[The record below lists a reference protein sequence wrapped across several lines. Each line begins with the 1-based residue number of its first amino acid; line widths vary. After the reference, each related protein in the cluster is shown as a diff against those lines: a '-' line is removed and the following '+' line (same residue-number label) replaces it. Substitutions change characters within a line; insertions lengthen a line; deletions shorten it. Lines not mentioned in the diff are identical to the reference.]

1 MKSII
6 SFLIKL
12 LIFWIC
18 LFAVQHTL
26 FLLFNHEGLSGA
38 RFINILLS
46 YYHALAMDIAAS
58 AYLMA
63 VPVLLII
70 ISLFLRRKNIFN
82 KFIHIYNFILITFC
96 LIITISDIGLYMAW
110 GTKINSK
117 ALSYLAFPK
126 EAITSFAAV
135 PYWLFIII
143 LIAET
148 FIVLYIYKKI
158 FRLDFTSHI
167 RIISKFI
174 FPLII
179 LFLLFISIR
188 GGLQKYPIN
197 KSWVYYSK
205 YSVLNYSALNGFWN
219 FMEIIVNPDIKKNPY
234 QYFSKE
240 KAETIVKEM
249 HKVSAD
255 STKMTLT
262 TERPNIVLILLES
275 VSAECMNKLGGIKG
289 MMPGMDSLASE
300 GLLFKNYYANGFRTE
315 QGEIALL
322 TGFPAQP
329 QTTIMRKFG
338 KFDKLP
344 NLARILGDNGY
355 SENYYY
361 SGNTEFANTDAFF
374 KLSGFEKIL
383 NENNYPWKKRTD
395 WGAYDEELFVC
406 HLKEAEKDKQPFF
419 SIIMTST
426 NHEPFNAD
434 VEKVFTGNSE
444 AEGYKNTVHYTDK
457 CVWDYLQKAKSKP
470 WYANTLFIIISDHA
484 HSYPYEREANEA
496 ERHHIPLLFY
506 GNVLNEKY
514 RGKEIETIG
523 SQIDLPA
530 ILLAQLKLE
539 HNQFLR
545 SKNLL
550 NIYTPQF
557 AYYTFDNGFG
567 IITPEQIL
575 VYDHNLGQVVY
586 RKNKL
591 PAVVDDKIT
600 EQGKAFLQVT
610 FDEYIG
616 FNN

>member
-1 MKSII
+1 MKKIVI
-6 SFLIKL
+6 FLIKL
-12 LIFWIC
+12 LIFWLC
-18 LFAVQHTL
+18 LFALQHTI
-26 FLLFNHEGLSGA
+26 FLLFNQEGLKGVDLQ
-38 RFINILLS
+38 NILLS
-46 YYHALAMDIAAS
+46 YYYAMPMDIAAA

-63 VPVLLII
+63 IPILFII
-70 ISLFLRRKNIFN
+70 TTLFIKKKNIFN
-82 KFIHIYNFILITFC
+82 KFIHTFNIILITVC
-96 LIITISDIGLYMAW
+96 LIIAISDVGLYMTW
-110 GTKINSK
+110 GSKINSK

-135 PYWLFIII
+135 PYGW
-143 LIAET
+143 LIA
-148 FIVLYIYKKI
+148 ILLLKVVVSIYIYKRFLHVDLSAGSRLIYKI
-158 FRLDFTSHI
+158 
-167 RIISKFI
+167 I
-174 FPLII
+174 FPLVI
-179 LFLLFISIR
+179 LFLLFVAVR
-188 GGLQKYPIN
+188 GGLQKYPLN

-205 YSVLNYSALNGFWN
+205 YPVLNYSALNGLWN

-240 KAETIVKEM
+240 EAEAIVTEM
-249 HKVSAD
+249 NEVSSD
-255 STKMTLT
+255 STKMILT
-262 TERPNIVLILLES
+262 SDRPNIVLILLES

-289 MMPGMDSLASE
+289 MMPGLDRLADE
-300 GLLFKNYYANGFRTE
+300 GLLFTNYYANGFRTE

-338 KFDKLP
+338 KFEKLP

-361 SGNTEFANTDAFF
+361 SGNTEFANTNAFF

-395 WGAYDEELFVC
+395 WGAYDEELFAC
-406 HLKEAEKDKQPFF
+406 HLKEAEKDQQPFF

-434 VEKVFTGNSE
+434 VEKVFKGNSE
-444 AEGYKNTVHYTDK
+444 ADGYKNTVHYTDK
-457 CVWDYLQKAKSKP
+457 CVWDYLQKAKLKP
-470 WYANTLFIIISDHA
+470 WYANTLFIIVADHA
-484 HSYPYEREANEA
+484 HSYPNKRAANES
-496 ERHHIPLLFY
+496 ERHRIPLLFY

-523 SQIDLPA
+523 SQIDFPA
-530 ILLAQLKLE
+530 MLLAQLKIKYS
-539 HNQFLR
+539 QFSK

-550 NIYTPQF
+550 NSGSPEF

-575 VYDHNLGQVVY
+575 IYDHNLGQVVY
-586 RKNKL
+586 RKNKF
-591 PAVVDDKIT
+591 PAEVDDKIT

>member
-1 MKSII
+1 M
-6 SFLIKL
+6 
-12 LIFWIC
+12 
-18 LFAVQHTL
+18 HTVT
-26 FLLFNHEGLSGA
+26 G
-38 RFINILLS
+38 
-46 YYHALAMDIAAS
+46 
-58 AYLMA
+58 
-63 VPVLLII
+63 
-70 ISLFLRRKNIFN
+70 
-82 KFIHIYNFILITFC
+82 
-96 LIITISDIGLYMAW
+96 
-110 GTKINSK
+110 
-117 ALSYLAFPK
+117 
-126 EAITSFAAV
+126 
-135 PYWLFIII
+135 
-143 LIAET
+143 
-148 FIVLYIYKKI
+148 
-158 FRLDFTSHI
+158 
-167 RIISKFI
+167 
-174 FPLII
+174 
-179 LFLLFISIR
+179 
-188 GGLQKYPIN
+188 
-197 KSWVYYSK
+197 
-205 YSVLNYSALNGFWN
+205 
-219 FMEIIVNPDIKKNPY
+219 
-234 QYFSKE
+234 
-240 KAETIVKEM
+240 
-249 HKVSAD
+249 D
-255 STKMTLT
+255 STKMILT

-289 MMPGMDSLASE
+289 MMPGMDSLAEE
-300 GLLFKNYYANGFRTE
+300 GLLFTNYYANGFRTE

-344 NLARILGDNGY
+344 NLARMLGDNGY

-361 SGNTEFANTDAFF
+361 SGNTEFANTNAFF

-395 WGAYDEELFVC
+395 WGAYDEELFAC
-406 HLKEAEKDKQPFF
+406 HLKESDNDKQPFF

-434 VEKVFTGNSE
+434 VEQVFKGNSE
-444 AEGYKNTVHYTDK
+444 ADGYKNTVHYTDK
-457 CVWDYLQKAKSKP
+457 CVLEYLQKAKSKP
-470 WYANTLFIIISDHA
+470 WYANTLFIIMSDHA
-484 HSYPYEREANEA
+484 HSYPYKRAANEA
-496 ERHHIPLLFY
+496 ERHRIPLLFY

-530 ILLAQLKLE
+530 ILLSQLKLG

-545 SKNLL
+545 SKNLM
-550 NIYTPQF
+550 NTGTPEF

-567 IITPEQIL
+567 IIAPEQIL

-591 PAVVDDKIT
+591 PASVDHKIT